1 MSKLKYAVLIL
12 LISSAALLH
21 ADGIAKYLDSDGDC
35 YFHVR
40 RKASAQSLHPADQ
53 SRYRQVFRSILT
65 DAGFDSLGGF
75 GASSIRLDN
84 GYCRNRIFFQEK
96 PSAEKTR
103 YLCWNLMNGTQAD
116 IREQA
121 SIFPEDSIAAGLWQ
135 IDFARI
141 LTFAK
146 EQFAKY
152 GRQEML
158 GAIRTMGNIMR
169 KCGFEPAQ
177 VFDSYA
183 GTIGYAAVTDAGA
196 EHSWIPFSSAL
207 YIKCRDNR
215 IFRMFADKLPSILT
229 RAVEKQEGNAAYV
242 IPLPFTRFA
251 FCFAYS
257 RNYVVFTSSVP
268 MMEKVFTALT
278 GGKSL
283 ASNDTFLKLAANL
296 PGKGNSFFYSSGNI
310 RTIFKNTSRYP
321 EWFINVFLP
330 CLAFA
335 PEKEK
340 LIQVTR
346 TSDGILRQEI
356 LVVSDQWLVVSGQ

>member
-1 MSKLKYAVLIL
+1 MA
-12 LISSAALLH
+12 
-21 ADGIAKYLDSDGDC
+21 
-35 YFHVR
+35 
-40 RKASAQSLHPADQ
+40 
-53 SRYRQVFRSILT
+53 
-65 DAGFDSLGGF
+65 
-75 GASSIRLDN
+75 
-84 GYCRNRIFFQEK
+84 
-96 PSAEKTR
+96 
-103 YLCWNLMNGTQAD
+103 
-116 IREQA
+116 
-121 SIFPEDSIAAGLWQ
+121 
-135 IDFARI
+135 
-141 LTFAK
+141 
-146 EQFAKY
+146 
-152 GRQEML
+152 GRQRL
-158 GAIRTMGNIMR
+158 
-169 KCGFEPAQ
+169 EPAQ

-356 LVVSDQWLVVSGQ
+356 LVISGQWSVVSD

>member
-1 MSKLKYAVLIL
+1 MFKLKYAAVLL
-12 LISSAALLH
+12 LVSSAVQLH
-21 ADGIAKYLDSDGDC
+21 ADGIAKHLDSGGDC
-35 YFHVR
+35 YFHI
-40 RKASAQSLHPADQ
+40 RKKVSAHSRHTADE

-65 DAGFDSLGGF
+65 DAGFDSLEGF

-84 GYCRNRIFFQEK
+84 GYRRNRIFFQEK

-152 GRQEML
+152 GRKKML
-158 GAIRTMGNIMR
+158 GAIRTTGNIMR
-169 KCGFEPAQ
+169 KCGFEPAII
-177 VFDSYA
+177 FDSYA

-207 YIKCRDNR
+207 YIRCKDNR

-229 RAVEKQEGNAAYV
+229 RTAGKQEGNMAYV
-242 IPLPFTRFA
+242 LPLPFTRFA

-257 RNYVVFTSSVP
+257 RDYVVFASSVP
-268 MMEKVFTALT
+268 MMEKVFTALS

-283 ASNDTFLKLAANL
+283 ASNNTFLKLAANL
-296 PGKGNSFFYSSGNI
+296 SAKGNCFFYSSEI
-310 RTIFKNTSRYP
+310 IYATFKTTDQYP
-321 EWFINVFLP
+321 KWFINVFLP
-330 CLAFA
+330 ALGFA

-346 TSDGILRQEI
+346 TPDGILRQE
-356 LVVSDQWLVVSGQ
+356 VSVGSD